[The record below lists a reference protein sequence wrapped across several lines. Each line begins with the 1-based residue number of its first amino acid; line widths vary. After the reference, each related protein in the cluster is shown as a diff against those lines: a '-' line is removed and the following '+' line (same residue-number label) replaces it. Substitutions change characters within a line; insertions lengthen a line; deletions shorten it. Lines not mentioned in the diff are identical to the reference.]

1 MTTIH
6 LQVAPRIGP
15 AHPRGSRL
23 AAALFLALSRG
34 LSALAPAAGARSR
47 GPEPDVRQ
55 VRELAWSYRDSE
67 PGFAADLSAA
77 ADRYERERGLS

>member
-1 MTTIH
+1 
-6 LQVAPRIGP
+6 
-15 AHPRGSRL
+15 
-23 AAALFLALSRG
+23 
-34 LSALAPAAGARSR
+34 
-47 GPEPDVRQ
+47 VRQ